1 MLTNLCY
8 NLIDTTKLE
17 IGGGS
22 GFEVLEARAK
32 ALKGL
37 LELVRG
43 NLQTGLHIEFV
54 KLILLLCGALDQLR
68 SL

>member
-8 NLIDTTKLE
+8 DLLDTIKLE

-32 ALKGL
+32 TLKGL
-37 LELVRG
+37 LELLRG
-43 NLQTGLHIEFV
+43 NAKTGMCKRSINSFLQCVT
-54 KLILLLCGALDQLR
+54 LD
-68 SL
+68 

>member
-1 MLTNLCY
+1 MDA
-8 NLIDTTKLE
+8 IKLD

-22 GFEVLEARAK
+22 GFDVLEARAK

-43 NLQTGLHIEFV
+43 NLQTGLRV
-54 KLILLLCGALDQLR
+54 
-68 SL
+68 